1 MDSTP
6 VVRHF
11 RQILIGPLQLASLP
25 TSSGMQH
32 PWDFLA
38 QADSPWREVEDEFTA
53 DPQEF
58 SERHYFEFVSFLP
71 FVQRFLYGEADAQH
85 TSAIG
90 GKSPIRTF
98 RHRKLARVRITL
110 RADAAPVEFQV
121 AHADLYFFH
130 DVDIAILN
138 IEIHADNLP
147 LETALQTL
155 DGFRRAYPTHWE
167 KSQKSRHASRCPARV
182 EFVSHDGGVLATSD
196 FEQRDAYLS
205 HVGQYRSPRLASHWQ
220 ALLMPLTIAHG
231 VPDVHQR
238 SYKLIEDDRIPA
250 MTYFALDDPGQ
261 LSRGDFVRMAFGTRR
276 GQSATLPYGRRFL
289 EDFETRYCYDRYWDQ
304 AENEAWTGARYLCTG
319 AMFTVVGSHQDA
331 QFIDSETGILGQ
343 FRHQL
348 FLLGLIAHFHKA
360 ALRMMSDHLSAA
372 VNRLNPTRADSVRVF
387 QREVRHEQE
396 VFLRFNHRYWF
407 HEITNQLQARDL
419 YHLWTTHLGNTALF
433 SEVRQEVNDINQY
446 LDSARAKKLADI
458 GVRLGVVATFG
469 FVGVFVTGFLGMNVF
484 AFGEGSLEMRTTL
497 LIGLF
502 IFATALTFYT
512 LSISKA
518 LANFLDALSSERLT
532 WRQKYDALLA
542 VWRKPHT

>member
-1 MDSTP
+1 
-6 VVRHF
+6 V
-11 RQILIGPLQLASLP
+11 
-25 TSSGMQH
+25 
-32 PWDFLA
+32 
-38 QADSPWREVEDEFTA
+38 
-53 DPQEF
+53 
-58 SERHYFEFVSFLP
+58 
-71 FVQRFLYGEADAQH
+71 
-85 TSAIG
+85 
-90 GKSPIRTF
+90 
-98 RHRKLARVRITL
+98 
-110 RADAAPVEFQV
+110 
-121 AHADLYFFH
+121 
-130 DVDIAILN
+130 
-138 IEIHADNLP
+138 
-147 LETALQTL
+147 
-155 DGFRRAYPTHWE
+155 
-167 KSQKSRHASRCPARV
+167 RV
-182 EFVSHDGGVLATSD
+182 EFVSHDGSVLATSD
-196 FEQRDAYLS
+196 FEQREAYLR
-205 HVGQYRSPRLASHWQ
+205 HVGQYRSPRLASHWES
-220 ALLMPLTIAHG
+220 LLMPLTIAHG
-231 VPDVHQR
+231 APDKRQLA
-238 SYKLIEDDRIPA
+238 YKLIEDDRIPA
-250 MTYFALDDPGQ
+250 MTYLALDDPSR

-276 GQSATLPYGRRFL
+276 GQSVGLPYATRFL
-289 EDFETRYCYDRYWDQ
+289 EDFETRHCYDRYWDQ

-319 AMFTVVGSHQDA
+319 AMFTVVGSHRDA
-331 QFIDSETGILGQ
+331 QFIDRDTGILGQ

-372 VNRLNPTRADSVRVF
+372 VNRLDPTRIESVRLF

-419 YHLWTTHLGNTALF
+419 YQLWITHLGNDALF

-484 AFGEGSLEMRTTL
+484 AFGEGSLEMRTML

-502 IFATALTFYT
+502 ILATGLTFYT

-542 VWRKPHT
+542 VWRKPRT

>member
-1 MDSTP
+1 M
-6 VVRHF
+6 
-11 RQILIGPLQLASLP
+11 
-25 TSSGMQH
+25 
-32 PWDFLA
+32 
-38 QADSPWREVEDEFTA
+38 
-53 DPQEF
+53 
-58 SERHYFEFVSFLP
+58 
-71 FVQRFLYGEADAQH
+71 
-85 TSAIG
+85 
-90 GKSPIRTF
+90 
-98 RHRKLARVRITL
+98 
-110 RADAAPVEFQV
+110 

-130 DVDIAILN
+130 DADVAILN
-138 IEIHADNLP
+138 IEIHADDLP

-167 KSQKSRHASRCPARV
+167 KSGRASRCPARV
-182 EFVSHDGGVLATSD
+182 EFVSHDGSVLATSD
-196 FEQRDAYLS
+196 FEQRDVYLS
-205 HVGQYRSPRLASHWQ
+205 HVGQHRSPRLASHWQ
-220 ALLMPLTIAHG
+220 ALLMPLTIAVG
-231 VPDVHQR
+231 VPDTRQLA
-238 SYKLIEDDRIPA
+238 YKLIEDDRIPA
-250 MTYFALDDPGQ
+250 MTYLALDDPLR

-276 GQSATLPYGRRFL
+276 GQSATLPYGTRFL

-304 AENEAWTGARYLCTG
+304 AESEAWTGARYLCTG
-319 AMFTVVGSHQDA
+319 AMFTVVGSHHDA
-331 QFIDSETGILGQ
+331 QFIDRDTGILGQ

-360 ALRMMSDHLSAA
+360 ALLVMSDHLSAA
-372 VNRLNPTRADSVRVF
+372 VNRLDPTSTDSVRLF

-407 HEITNQLQARDL
+407 NEITNQLHARDL
-419 YHLWTTHLGNTALF
+419 YKLWITHLGNDALF

-484 AFGEGSLEMRTTL
+484 AFGEGSLGMRTAV
-497 LIGLF
+497 LIGVL
-502 IFATALTFYT
+502 IFTTVLTLYT

-542 VWRKPHT
+542 VWRKPSI